1 MKKQGRGARE
11 RERNKRGKAT
21 GHRVQREEVK
31 VRGWGWKLD
40 KERRRKR
47 PSEVTGYRAERDEF
61 KKIRLLGRTKRD
73 GENKNGDG

>member
-1 MKKQGRGARE
+1 MKKQGWGARE

-31 VRGWGWKLD
+31 ARGWELD

-47 PSEVTGYRAERDEF
+47 PSEVTGYRAEREEF
-61 KKIRLLGRTKRD
+61 KKIQLLSRTKRD